1 MKSSMINPPI
11 LDLLEKVDNRYSLVV
26 VTSKRARQIIN
37 GEKSLTEVDT
47 TKPLIVAIDEIY
59 KGAITYKTTKEGIK

>member
-26 VTSKRARQIIN
+26 VTSKRARQIIA
-37 GEKSLTEVDT
+37 GEKPLTEVDSN
-47 TKPLIVAIDEIY
+47 KPLTVAIDEIN